1 MSDAVAT
8 KTGRTAYQRWELD
21 SFDMPPPSFE
31 KPLEQPP
38 YVAAM
43 LPTADELER
52 LHQQAHDEGFAAGHR
67 AGSAKVAAEAERLRQ
82 IVDTL
87 TGTSQQFDQGLAN
100 DLVELAL
107 AISQQVMRQMIELRP
122 EVILP
127 VVNEVLGQLPL
138 SHQRARLILHPED
151 VDLVKESLGDR
162 IERSGWEIL
171 GDMQMGRGGCRL
183 EATECEIDAT
193 LESRWQRVVSAIGSD
208 GAWIE

>member
-1 MSDAVAT
+1 M
-8 KTGRTAYQRWELD
+8 
-21 SFDMPPPSFE
+21 
-31 KPLEQPP
+31 
-38 YVAAM
+38 AAM

-87 TGTSQQFDQGLAN
+87 TGTSQQFDQSLAN

-122 EVILP
+122 ELILP